1 MLEQLVECENR
12 LLEEQRR
19 FNELLLAWRSWD
31 LGDDLTRMKIEQMQ
45 REVDALGR
53 QLTALRTV
61 IAAQADRER
70 AGYRQ
75 GAMPKAAY
83 GWPAYGQAV
92 AAAQPWNQTMPRPA
106 AQTAEPGNPQ
116 QAYQQTPPQPAVQTA
131 ETGNPI
137 PPAPGAMSQS
147 ARETGNPQ
155 QAYQQTPPRPV
166 AAQAGYQQASGKQD
180 LEKTIGR
187 AILPVCAAGL
197 IFLSLVF
204 FAMLVLPYL
213 SQGVKM
219 VLMYTVSA
227 AITLAGG
234 ILVAHDRRNKAFLG
248 LLGCGMGAWYLS
260 LFLSDFYFHAINDGI
275 LYLGLLVWAV
285 VLCVLSRLRSNL
297 FLIIGQIGVGISLIL
312 GVLMCN
318 WTEDAERFLILS
330 IYYAVTQTIFFVSH
344 LRREYYR
351 NAVNLVSWSI
361 GLLIL
366 VLGAAA
372 SYTEGSAAGN
382 VSVVLL
388 LALAAVPVLLGVAAA
403 EMDENGK
410 LLGGIVGA
418 LCIIIFCGLFLNR
431 FTGAALLLLVF
442 GIAVLALLEFR
453 RPGDLSAGT
462 VLLEVAVF
470 AQMFFAGAAA
480 PYFGEYISTGLLAEA
495 CLLYGFLRKRKAYR
509 AAALGYGILLLL
521 IPMNGGMRTVW
532 GLVFF
537 CSAVLLI
544 RFCREQY
551 ETWMKICGYLM
562 FLAFLSET
570 AVWGTDLAAVADVY
584 LSDLICFMPIVLCNI
599 LAAKVPLFRRNPK
612 TGEEEKAFAA
622 VTMAVQALLIAAVLV
637 LMGKPDA
644 PVLHLIYMLLGLV
657 LVCTNTYSLLI
668 RKDGDW
674 WGIYVAL
681 KLLLFASVA
690 LHSYGVP
697 VFVNDVTG
705 IVIAFCCIVAGFLA
719 EMRMKR
725 KYKALRV
732 CGLVLVLLCVVKLV
746 LVDIRYDNVLL
757 RAAGFFVGGI
767 LCFGISLVYNL
778 VDKWMGRRENAKN

>member
-19 FNELLLAWRSWD
+19 FNELLLAYQSGD

-83 GWPAYGQAV
+83 GQ
-92 AAAQPWNQTMPRPA
+92 AAQPGMSQP
-106 AQTAEPGNPQ
+106 
-116 QAYQQTPPQPAVQTA
+116 AYQQAGSQAAQPGNQT
-131 ETGNPI
+131 T
-137 PPAPGAMSQS
+137 
-147 ARETGNPQ
+147 
-155 QAYQQTPPRPV
+155 
-166 AAQAGYQQASGKQD
+166 AQAGTSQASGKQD

-213 SQGVKM
+213 SQGVKV

-330 IYYAVTQTIFFVSH
+330 IYYAVTQTVFFASH

-366 VLGAAA
+366 VFGAAA
-372 SYTEGSAAGN
+372 SYTEGSAAGT

-418 LCIIIFCGLFLNR
+418 LCIFIFCGLFLNR

-470 AQMFFAGAAA
+470 TQMLFAGAAA

-495 CLLYGFLRKRKAYR
+495 CLLYGFLRKRKAYQ

-521 IPMNGGMRTVW
+521 IPMIGGMRTVW

-537 CSAVLLI
+537 GSAVLLI
-544 RFCREQY
+544 WFCREQY
-551 ETWMKICGYLM
+551 EAWMKICGYLM
-562 FLAFLSET
+562 FLAFLLET
-570 AVWGTDLAAVADVY
+570 AVWGTDLAAVTDVY
-584 LSDLICFMPIVLCNI
+584 LSDLICFMPIVFCNI
-599 LAAKVPLFRRNPK
+599 LTAKVPLFRRNPK

-622 VTMAVQALLIAAVLV
+622 VTMAVQAFLIATVLT

-644 PVLHLIYMLLGLV
+644 PVLHFAYVLLGLV

-681 KLLLFASVA
+681 KLLLFAAVA

-697 VFVNDVTG
+697 VFVNDVAG

-719 EMRMKR
+719 EMRMER
-725 KYKALRV
+725 KYKVLRV

-746 LVDIRYDNVLL
+746 LVDIRYDNMLF

-767 LCFGISLVYNL
+767 LCFCISLVYNL
-778 VDKWMGRRENAKN
+778 ADKRMGRRENTKN

>member
-106 AQTAEPGNPQ
+106 AQTAEPGK
-116 QAYQQTPPQPAVQTA
+116 
-131 ETGNPI
+131 
-137 PPAPGAMSQS
+137 
-147 ARETGNPQ
+147 PQ

-204 FAMLVLPYL
+204 FAMLPYL

-366 VLGAAA
+366 VFGAAA
-372 SYTEGSAAGN
+372 SYTEGSAAGIA
-382 VSVVLL
+382 SC
-388 LALAAVPVLLGVAAA
+388 AC
-403 EMDENGK
+403 
-410 LLGGIVGA
+410 GG
-418 LCIIIFCGLFLNR
+418 
-431 FTGAALLLLVF
+431 
-442 GIAVLALLEFR
+442 
-453 RPGDLSAGT
+453 SGT
-462 VLLEVAVF
+462 A
-470 AQMFFAGAAA
+470 
-480 PYFGEYISTGLLAEA
+480 
-495 CLLYGFLRKRKAYR
+495 
-509 AAALGYGILLLL
+509 
-521 IPMNGGMRTVW
+521 W
-532 GLVFF
+532 
-537 CSAVLLI
+537 
-544 RFCREQY
+544 
-551 ETWMKICGYLM
+551 
-562 FLAFLSET
+562 
-570 AVWGTDLAAVADVY
+570 
-584 LSDLICFMPIVLCNI
+584 
-599 LAAKVPLFRRNPK
+599 
-612 TGEEEKAFAA
+612 
-622 VTMAVQALLIAAVLV
+622 
-637 LMGKPDA
+637 
-644 PVLHLIYMLLGLV
+644 LHL
-657 LVCTNTYSLLI
+657 
-668 RKDGDW
+668 
-674 WGIYVAL
+674 
-681 KLLLFASVA
+681 
-690 LHSYGVP
+690 
-697 VFVNDVTG
+697 
-705 IVIAFCCIVAGFLA
+705 
-719 EMRMKR
+719 
-725 KYKALRV
+725 
-732 CGLVLVLLCVVKLV
+732 
-746 LVDIRYDNVLL
+746 
-757 RAAGFFVGGI
+757 
-767 LCFGISLVYNL
+767 
-778 VDKWMGRRENAKN
+778 GRNG

>member
-19 FNELLLAWRSWD
+19 FNELLLAWRSGD

-106 AQTAEPGNPQ
+106 AQTAEPGKPQ

-260 LFLSDFYFHAINDGI
+260 LFLSDFYFRAINDGI

-537 CSAVLLI
+537 CSGRRCLPERSDLFYADCALQYSGGESSAVSQKSKDGRGRKSIRGGNDGRAGAPYCSGSGSDGKTGRAGASPYLCAFGTGARVHQYLQPADKKGRRLVGNLRGVKAAAVCIGRTALLWGARVRERCDGHCDCVLLYRGGI
-544 RFCREQY
+544 S
-551 ETWMKICGYLM
+551 G
-562 FLAFLSET
+562 
-570 AVWGTDLAAVADVY
+570 GNAD
-584 LSDLICFMPIVLCNI
+584 
-599 LAAKVPLFRRNPK
+599 
-612 TGEEEKAFAA
+612 EEK
-622 VTMAVQALLIAAVLV
+622 I
-637 LMGKPDA
+637 
-644 PVLHLIYMLLGLV
+644 
-657 LVCTNTYSLLI
+657 
-668 RKDGDW
+668 
-674 WGIYVAL
+674 
-681 KLLLFASVA
+681 
-690 LHSYGVP
+690 
-697 VFVNDVTG
+697 
-705 IVIAFCCIVAGFLA
+705 
-719 EMRMKR
+719 
-725 KYKALRV
+725 
-732 CGLVLVLLCVVKLV
+732 
-746 LVDIRYDNVLL
+746 
-757 RAAGFFVGGI
+757 
-767 LCFGISLVYNL
+767 
-778 VDKWMGRRENAKN
+778 

>member
-19 FNELLLAWRSWD
+19 FNELLLAWRSGD
-31 LGDDLTRMKIEQMQ
+31 LGDDLTRMKIDQMQ

-83 GWPAYGQAV
+83 GWPAYGQPG
-92 AAAQPWNQTMPRPA
+92 AAAQPWDQTMPRPA
-106 AQTAEPGNPQ
+106 AQTAEP
-116 QAYQQTPPQPAVQTA
+116 
-131 ETGNPI
+131 GNPI

-644 PVLHLIYMLLGLV
+644 PVLHLIYVLLGLV

-778 VDKWMGRRENAKN
+778 VDKRMGRRENAKN

>member
-19 FNELLLAWRSWD
+19 FNELLLAWRSGD
-31 LGDDLTRMKIEQMQ
+31 LGDDLTRMKIDQMQ

-83 GWPAYGQAV
+83 GWPAYGQPG
-92 AAAQPWNQTMPRPA
+92 AAAQPWDQTMPRPA
-106 AQTAEPGNPQ
+106 AQTAEPGNP
-116 QAYQQTPPQPAVQTA
+116 
-131 ETGNPI
+131 I
-137 PPAPGAMSQS
+137 PTAPGAMSQS
-147 ARETGNPQ
+147 AREPGNPQ

-260 LFLSDFYFHAINDGI
+260 LFLSDFYFHALNDGI

-330 IYYAVTQTIFFVSH
+330 IYYAVTQTVFFVSH

-366 VLGAAA
+366 VFGAAA
-372 SYTEGSAAGN
+372 SYTEGSAAGTA
-382 VSVVLL
+382 SVVLL
-388 LALAAVPVLLGVAAA
+388 LVLAAVPVLLGCILA

-418 LCIIIFCGLFLNR
+418 LCIIIFSGLFLNR

-544 RFCREQY
+544 RF
-551 ETWMKICGYLM
+551 
-562 FLAFLSET
+562 
-570 AVWGTDLAAVADVY
+570 
-584 LSDLICFMPIVLCNI
+584 
-599 LAAKVPLFRRNPK
+599 
-612 TGEEEKAFAA
+612 
-622 VTMAVQALLIAAVLV
+622 
-637 LMGKPDA
+637 
-644 PVLHLIYMLLGLV
+644 
-657 LVCTNTYSLLI
+657 
-668 RKDGDW
+668 
-674 WGIYVAL
+674 
-681 KLLLFASVA
+681 
-690 LHSYGVP
+690 
-697 VFVNDVTG
+697 
-705 IVIAFCCIVAGFLA
+705 
-719 EMRMKR
+719 
-725 KYKALRV
+725 
-732 CGLVLVLLCVVKLV
+732 
-746 LVDIRYDNVLL
+746 
-757 RAAGFFVGGI
+757 
-767 LCFGISLVYNL
+767 
-778 VDKWMGRRENAKN
+778 

>member
-19 FNELLLAWRSWD
+19 FNELLLAWRSGD
-31 LGDDLTRMKIEQMQ
+31 LGDDLTRMKIDQMQ

-83 GWPAYGQAV
+83 GWPAYGQPGGSGTAV
-92 AAAQPWNQTMPRPA
+92 GSDNAAGGSADSGAGKTATGVSADTAAAGSADSGDGKSDTAGAGRNVTVRAGAGKPA
-106 AQTAEPGNPQ
+106 AGVSADTAAAGGS
-116 QAYQQTPPQPAVQTA
+116 TGGIPA
-131 ETGNPI
+131 GI
-137 PPAPGAMSQS
+137 
-147 ARETGNPQ
+147 RE
-155 QAYQQTPPRPV
+155 
-166 AAQAGYQQASGKQD
+166 AGSG
-180 LEKTIGR
+180 KTIGR

-318 WTEDAERFLILS
+318 WTENAERFLILS
-330 IYYAVTQTIFFVSH
+330 IYYAVTQTIFFFVSH

-470 AQMFFAGAAA
+470 AQMFFCGSCRAVFRGV
-480 PYFGEYISTGLLAEA
+480 YIDGTSGGGVPSVRFPAQ
-495 CLLYGFLRKRKAYR
+495 KRKAYR

-570 AVWGTDLAAVADVY
+570 AV
-584 LSDLICFMPIVLCNI
+584 
-599 LAAKVPLFRRNPK
+599 
-612 TGEEEKAFAA
+612 GERIWQRSQMF
-622 VTMAVQALLIAAVLV
+622 T
-637 LMGKPDA
+637 
-644 PVLHLIYMLLGLV
+644 
-657 LVCTNTYSLLI
+657 
-668 RKDGDW
+668 
-674 WGIYVAL
+674 
-681 KLLLFASVA
+681 
-690 LHSYGVP
+690 
-697 VFVNDVTG
+697 
-705 IVIAFCCIVAGFLA
+705 
-719 EMRMKR
+719 
-725 KYKALRV
+725 
-732 CGLVLVLLCVVKLV
+732 
-746 LVDIRYDNVLL
+746 
-757 RAAGFFVGGI
+757 
-767 LCFGISLVYNL
+767 
-778 VDKWMGRRENAKN
+778 

>member
-19 FNELLLAWRSWD
+19 FNELLLAWRSGD
-31 LGDDLTRMKIEQMQ
+31 LGDDLTRMKIDQMQ

-83 GWPAYGQAV
+83 GWPAYGQPG
-92 AAAQPWNQTMPRPA
+92 AAAQPWDQTMPRPA
-106 AQTAEPGNPQ
+106 AQTAEPG
-116 QAYQQTPPQPAVQTA
+116 T
-131 ETGNPI
+131 
-137 PPAPGAMSQS
+137 
-147 ARETGNPQ
+147 PQ

-344 LRREYYR
+344 LRR
-351 NAVNLVSWSI
+351 
-361 GLLIL
+361 
-366 VLGAAA
+366 
-372 SYTEGSAAGN
+372 
-382 VSVVLL
+382 
-388 LALAAVPVLLGVAAA
+388 
-403 EMDENGK
+403 
-410 LLGGIVGA
+410 
-418 LCIIIFCGLFLNR
+418 
-431 FTGAALLLLVF
+431 
-442 GIAVLALLEFR
+442 
-453 RPGDLSAGT
+453 
-462 VLLEVAVF
+462 
-470 AQMFFAGAAA
+470 
-480 PYFGEYISTGLLAEA
+480 
-495 CLLYGFLRKRKAYR
+495 
-509 AAALGYGILLLL
+509 
-521 IPMNGGMRTVW
+521 
-532 GLVFF
+532 
-537 CSAVLLI
+537 
-544 RFCREQY
+544 
-551 ETWMKICGYLM
+551 
-562 FLAFLSET
+562 
-570 AVWGTDLAAVADVY
+570 
-584 LSDLICFMPIVLCNI
+584 
-599 LAAKVPLFRRNPK
+599 
-612 TGEEEKAFAA
+612 
-622 VTMAVQALLIAAVLV
+622 
-637 LMGKPDA
+637 
-644 PVLHLIYMLLGLV
+644 
-657 LVCTNTYSLLI
+657 
-668 RKDGDW
+668 
-674 WGIYVAL
+674 
-681 KLLLFASVA
+681 
-690 LHSYGVP
+690 
-697 VFVNDVTG
+697 
-705 IVIAFCCIVAGFLA
+705 
-719 EMRMKR
+719 
-725 KYKALRV
+725 
-732 CGLVLVLLCVVKLV
+732 
-746 LVDIRYDNVLL
+746 
-757 RAAGFFVGGI
+757 
-767 LCFGISLVYNL
+767 
-778 VDKWMGRRENAKN
+778 